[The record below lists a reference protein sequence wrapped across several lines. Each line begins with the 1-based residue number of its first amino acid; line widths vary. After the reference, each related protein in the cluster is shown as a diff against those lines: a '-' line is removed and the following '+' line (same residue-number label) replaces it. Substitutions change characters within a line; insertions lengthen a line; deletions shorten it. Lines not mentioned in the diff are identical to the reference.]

1 MSMRQ
6 KQVRLT
12 AEESNQVKWL
22 LGSLL
27 GLLSLW
33 SLWSLDL
40 QSGLYVLVGA
50 LCVAYSLVLPQQISR
65 LPVGIWRPVGLV
77 LLLIVGIDFVI
88 HLPEFMP
95 PLVRMVVLLLVYR
108 IFAPR
113 KRREDLQLV
122 LLSLFCLV
130 ISGVLT
136 VSLLFAFQILI
147 FTPVAMSMLFLICI
161 LDRHDPTDAPQVTW
175 ERFSHRRL
183 LRRIFLI
190 LDYRVLFLGSLMFGF
205 VVAVSTVLFVLTPR
219 FNIEQAIPYLQM
231 KTNPRAGF
239 SENVKLGKVSEIAA
253 DRSVAM
259 RVDVPSLEAI
269 DAAPYWRILTLDKY
283 DSGNF
288 RASSSLKGSSFRTYP
303 KTRELMGRDMLNSDF
318 MLGRESSDRWTL
330 YLEGGVSQF
339 LPIPGLFHSMR
350 FEGVQDLIVLPG
362 MHHVGLD
369 SVRQRVFSYQIEDL
383 RWTHRFPA
391 LPLEKDI
398 FSALP
403 MSVEG
408 DDLDYPFTTLEVN
421 LNENDRAYLKDL
433 NASIIGSSEALNA
446 ASYSELVTNYLWRRF
461 QYTLTPEPIDENVD
475 AVVGWLRDSKA
486 GHCEYFAG
494 AFILLARDA
503 GYPARMVV
511 GFSGGSW
518 NVVEEYFVIRN
529 DNAHAWAEIYDAK
542 TNEWLRVDP
551 TPGSGSSNPD
561 ISTPGSQLFEAGW
574 DAWLDSLR
582 IQWYRRV
589 VNFDQSDQLDMA
601 ITMKD
606 VWDDIAKQFSER
618 VKGIGERLSSWWKQ
632 PFSRSSWVLV
642 GYAALVCVGVSMLW
656 LVRYS
661 ILGLLHR
668 LLRRPKALDP
678 VRRQASRYLK
688 RMKVKGIH
696 NATTKELEALRF
708 GPDADR
714 KSALPVF
721 REARRALRARRKS

>member
-1 MSMRQ
+1 M
-6 KQVRLT
+6 
-12 AEESNQVKWL
+12 KWL

-40 QSGLYVLVGA
+40 QSGLYVVVGV
-50 LCVAYSLVLPQQISR
+50 LCVAYSLVLPQHVSR
-65 LPVGIWRPVGLV
+65 LPVRIWRPVGFV
-77 LLLIVGIDFVI
+77 LFLIVGVDFVI

-95 PLVRMVVLLLVYR
+95 PLVRMVVMLLVYR
-108 IFAPR
+108 TFAPR
-113 KRREDLQLV
+113 HRREDLQLV

-147 FTPVAMSMLFLICI
+147 FTPVAMSMLFLICL
-161 LDRHDPTDAPQVTW
+161 LDRHNAADAPAVSW

-183 LRRIFLI
+183 LRRLFLI
-190 LDYRVLFLGSLMFGF
+190 LDYRVLFLGSLMFAF
-205 VVAVSTVLFVLTPR
+205 VVAVSTVLFILTPR
-219 FNIEQAIPYLQM
+219 FNIEQAIPYLQI
-231 KTNPRAGF
+231 KTQPKAGF
-239 SENVKLGKVSEIAA
+239 SENVKLGKVSEIAS

-269 DAAPYWRILTLDKY
+269 DPSPYWRILTLDKY

-288 RASSSLKGSSFRTYP
+288 RTSNSLKGSAFRTYP
-303 KTRELMGRDMLNSDF
+303 RTRELMGRDMVSSDVR
-318 MLGRESSDRWTL
+318 LGRESGDRWTL
-330 YLEGGVSQF
+330 YLEGGVAQF

-350 FEGVQDLIVLPG
+350 FEGVQDLRVLPG
-362 MHHVGLD
+362 LHHVGLD

-391 LPLEKDI
+391 LPRERDA
-398 FSALP
+398 FAALP

-408 DDLDYPFTTLEVN
+408 DDLDYPLTTLELN
-421 LNENDRAYLKDL
+421 LNEVERAFLKDL
-433 NASIIGSSEALNA
+433 NTSIVGSSEALDA
-446 ASYSELVTNYLWRRF
+446 ASYSEQVTNYLWRRYK
-461 QYTLTPEPIDENVD
+461 YTLTPEPIDENVD

-511 GFSGGSW
+511 GFSGGAW

-529 DNAHAWAEIYDAK
+529 DNAHAWVEIYDAE

-561 ISTPGSQLFEAGW
+561 VSTPGSQIYEAGW

-589 VNFDQSDQLDMA
+589 VNFDQRDQLDMA
-601 ITMKD
+601 VTMKD

-618 VKGIGERLSSWWKQ
+618 MKVLGERLKSWWKQ
-632 PFSRSSWVLV
+632 PFSRSSWILV
-642 GYAALVCVGVSMLW
+642 GYVALFVGGVSMLW
-656 LVRYS
+656 WVRYS

-678 VRRQASRYLK
+678 VRRQAGRYLK
-688 RMKVKGIH
+688 RMKLKGL
-696 NATTKELEALRF
+696 NTATTKELEALRF
-708 GPDADR
+708 GPEVDR
-714 KSALPVF
+714 KSALPIF
-721 REARRALRARRKS
+721 REARRALRARRKG